1 MPRFEYDLIVIGAGI
16 GGLASASF
24 AAGLGKRVLL
34 VEKERIGGSCTLKTC
49 MPTKSLIRSGVM
61 ANGLQR
67 ARDYGL
73 TYDLSDYDA
82 DGVFPYIQSVIA
94 DVNSIDT
101 PESFNKIGIDTAFG
115 QAKFIDK
122 NHVSVGSKV
131 ISANRFIIAA
141 GGRTANIGIPGND
154 ITRCLDVD
162 SLFKLEK
169 LPASMAIIGGG
180 PAGVELGLALKLLG
194 LEITILEVADSIL
207 IREDSEIVQCLT
219 EHVESLGLKIMTGCK
234 VLKMEQQGL
243 NVQVTIE
250 KKDMEQQEIS
260 VESVLVTIGRTPDIE
275 GLNLEN
281 AGVEYTVKGIKVNGH
296 LQTTQPNIFACG
308 DVTGLT
314 QNASMVEKQA
324 LTAANNAI
332 VPVFKTR
339 QNFEHM
345 VSVIFTE
352 PPLARAGLTEKEAV
366 ARYGN
371 SIKIYNY
378 DYRNLRRAKME
389 RQDYGMAK
397 IICRPGGKIIGINI
411 WGERAEEL
419 AHEMQL
425 LKATGK
431 PLHFLHQV
439 SHAYPTF
446 AEGVLKRLGDMAYV
460 DRMAGNIFVRL
471 GLKLLPGFKNNLKAI
486 KEKL

>member
-1 MPRFEYDLIVIGAGI
+1 MARFEYDLIVIGAGI
-16 GGLASASF
+16 GGLATASF

-61 ANGLQR
+61 ANVLQR
-67 ARDYGL
+67 AKDYGL
-73 TYDLSDYDA
+73 TYQLDHYNA
-82 DGVFPYIQSVIA
+82 DGVFPYINRVIA

-101 PESFNKIGIDTAFG
+101 PESFNAIGINTAFG
-115 QAKFIDK
+115 SAQFIDRH
-122 NHVSVGSKV
+122 HVLVGSRKY
-131 ISANRFIIAA
+131 SADRFIIATGSRPA
-141 GGRTANIGIPGND
+141 SIGIPGTD
-154 ITRCLDVD
+154 IPGCLDVE
-162 SLFKLEK
+162 SLFRLKT
-169 LPASMAIIGGG
+169 LPATMVVIGGG
-180 PAGVELGLALKLLG
+180 PAGVELGLALRLLG
-194 LEITILEVADSIL
+194 QEVTILEVADSIL
-207 IREDSEIVQCLT
+207 FREDREIVQCLVD
-219 EHVESLGLKIMTGCK
+219 HVKKLGLKIITGCK
-234 VLKMEQQGL
+234 VKELQQHES
-243 NVQVTIE
+243 QVRITIT
-250 KKDMEQQEIS
+250 DSDGTLRDIVS
-260 VESVLVTIGRTPDIE
+260 DAVLMTIGRTPNIE
-275 GLNLEN
+275 GLNLEK
-281 AGVEYTVKGIKVNGH
+281 AGVEYTGKGITVNRH

-308 DVTGLT
+308 DVTGLS
-314 QNASMVEKQA
+314 QNASMVEKQSLA
-324 LTAANNAI
+324 AANNAI

-352 PPLARAGLTEKEAV
+352 PPLARAGLTEEEAA
-366 ARYGN
+366 ARFGKR
-371 SIKIYNY
+371 IKIYRY

-397 IICRPGGKIIGINI
+397 IICRTNGKIIGVHI

-431 PLHFLHQV
+431 PLHFLHSV

-460 DRMAGNIFVRL
+460 DRMAGNLFVRL

-486 KEKL
+486 KAKL

>member
-73 TYDLSDYDA
+73 TYDLADYDA

-101 PESFNKIGIDTAFG
+101 PESFNKIGIETVFG
-115 QAKFIDK
+115 QAIFVDK
-122 NHVSVGSKV
+122 NHVSVGSKI

-154 ITRCLDVD
+154 ISGFLDVD
-162 SLFKLEK
+162 SLFKLKK
-169 LPASMAIIGGG
+169 LPASIAIIGGG
-180 PAGVELGLALKLLG
+180 PAGVEIGLALRLLG

-207 IREDSEIVQCLT
+207 NREDSEIVQCLT

-234 VLKMEQQGL
+234 VLKMEQHGS

-250 KKDMEQQEIS
+250 KNDKEQQEINF
-260 VESVLVTIGRTPDIE
+260 ESVLVTIGRAPNIE
-275 GLNLEN
+275 GLNLES
-281 AGVEYTVKGIKVNGH
+281 AGVEYTVKGIKVNEH

-324 LTAANNAI
+324 LAAANNAI
-332 VPVFKTR
+332 VPIFKTR

-366 ARYGN
+366 ARYGKN
-371 SIKIYNY
+371 IKIYHY

-397 IICRPGGKIIGINI
+397 IICRPGGKIIGVSI